1 MFNKKLGVLCSV
13 LVLLFGAVFSAG
25 VMADAA
31 ELESE
36 IKSYQQTF
44 TSDSFVSKKKAI
56 GELEWAG
63 LSDERVYEPLAE
75 LILADIMTTDKATV
89 KQLTYYIKGLSFSGN
104 ERYSAVLKKVVNEAS
119 NKHLIKHSLKALDRI
134 EDHVKWNPVI
144 SNALDKA
151 DAGDNN
157 RQRVKNM
164 LSSNMAELQRVGAKR
179 VYYAFRNDAELL
191 ESVKSLLLAGYK
203 TTEKD
208 KIHIDLMAWL
218 CKALGASGDV
228 AYQEVL
234 QEVADNAGQKKVR
247 KHAKKALR
255 SL

>member
-1 MFNKKLGVLCSV
+1 MFNKKLGVLCSA
-13 LVLLFGAVFSAG
+13 LTFLFGAVFSAG

-36 IKSYQQTF
+36 IKSYQKTF
-44 TSDSFVSKKKAI
+44 KSGSFVSKKRAI
-56 GELEWAG
+56 GDLEWIG

-75 LILADIMTTDKATV
+75 LILADMMTTDKTTV

-104 ERYSAVLKKVVNEAS
+104 ERYGAVLKKVVNEAS
-119 NKHLIKHSLKALDRI
+119 NRHLIKHSLKALGRI

-144 SNALDKA
+144 SSALDKA
-151 DAGDNN
+151 GAGEND

-164 LSSNMAELQRVGAKR
+164 LSSNMTDLQRVGAKR
-179 VYYAFRNDAELL
+179 VYYAFEGDPELL
-191 ESVKSLLLAGYK
+191 GQVKALLLAGYK
-203 TTEKD
+203 NTEKD

-218 CKALGASGDV
+218 CKVLGASGDV
-228 AYQEVL
+228 AYTEVL